1 MFKGNFGDIVK
12 QAQELGQNLKDKQAE
27 LARKTVDVA
36 VGGDMV
42 RMTFNGQS
50 QAVSISIDPEV
61 VDKSDVRMLE
71 DLVLSAVN
79 EGVRRSQQ
87 MAQEE
92 MAKLTG
98 GINIPGV
105 TS

>member
-1 MFKGNFGDIVK
+1 MRANRGRRSRRP
-12 QAQELGQNLKDKQAE
+12 DKRGEAGAPRREE
-27 LARKTVDVA
+27 LARRTVDVS

-42 RMTFNGQS
+42 RMTFNGKGE
-50 QAVSISIDPEV
+50 AVSIHIAPEV
-61 VDKSDVRMLE
+61 VDRNDVRMLE

-79 EGVRRSQQ
+79 EGVRRSQKL
-87 MAQEE
+87 MQEE

-98 GINIPGV
+98 GLNIPGV

>member
-1 MFKGNFGDIVK
+1 MFKGNLGDLIR
-12 QAQELGQNLKDKQAE
+12 QAQQLGQDLKARQDE
-27 LARKTVDVA
+27 LARRTVDVS

-42 RMTFNGQS
+42 RMTFNGKGEALS
-50 QAVSISIDPEV
+50 IRIDPQAVDRA
-61 VDKSDVRMLE
+61 DVPLLE

-87 MAQEE
+87 MVQEE

-98 GINIPGV
+98 GLKIPGV
-105 TS
+105 TA

>member
-1 MFKGNFGDIVK
+1 MFKGNLGDIIR
-12 QAQELGQNLKDKQAE
+12 QAQQIGETLKERQAE
-27 LARKTVDVA
+27 LARRTVDVS

-42 RMTFNGQS
+42 RMTFNGKCE
-50 QAVSISIDPEV
+50 AVSIHIDPEV
-61 VDKSDVRMLE
+61 VDRNDVRMLE

-87 MAQEE
+87 MMQEE
-92 MAKLTG
+92 MAKVTG
-98 GINIPGV
+98 GLNIPGV